1 MGVCFHDIILPV
13 FSKLDFTQLSRS
25 NLHGPLFRDEKRDSS
40 IGHPPP
46 GIIYKRSK
54 RTWEKV
60 MKEQAKL
67 MELEEVNGAT
77 RRGLLCIHTGRE
89 VGFRYYC

>member
-1 MGVCFHDIILPV
+1 
-13 FSKLDFTQLSRS
+13 
-25 NLHGPLFRDEKRDSS
+25 
-40 IGHPPP
+40 
-46 GIIYKRSK
+46 
-54 RTWEKV
+54 
-60 MKEQAKL
+60 MKKWAKL